1 MNHYEENTQSTLKAY
16 MKEVTRY
23 ELLTPEQEIDLS
35 KRIEEGDEK
44 ARQELINSNLR
55 LVIKIARMYMNQ
67 GLQLTDLIQEGNMG
81 LIKAAEKYDFR
92 KEVRFST
99 YGSWWIRQA
108 ITRALANK
116 GRTIRLPHRKEEI
129 LRRLHNISIEF
140 YNDNSHYPSAEK
152 LAELS
157 GCSEEEVVFLMDMGN
172 QPVSLDTELNLDGK
186 ISLCDLIEDERST
199 PDEAFLRKNMI
210 DDTHRFLEILQE
222 REKSVLEYRF
232 SLKDKE
238 KYTLKEISEFMGIS
252 PETVRQIEIRA
263 LKKLRKEAEGM
274 KSYVYC

>member
-1 MNHYEENTQSTLKAY
+1 MNHYDDNTQSTLKAY

-23 ELLTPEQEIDLS
+23 DLLTPEQEIDLS

-44 ARQELINSNLR
+44 ARQTLINSNLR

-129 LRRLHNISIEF
+129 LRRLHNLSIEY
-140 YNDNSHYPSAEK
+140 YNEKSHYPSSEK

-157 GCSEEEVVFLMDMGN
+157 GCSEDEIVFLMDMGN

-222 REKSVLEYRF
+222 REKNVLEYRF

-263 LKKLRKEAEGM
+263 LKKLRKEAESM
-274 KSYVYC
+274 RSYVYC